1 MPTMVKIEANPG
13 FKPATPEEEAAFKTA
28 KAKGAIELAAV
39 VAYDNVRLSRGMYRV
54 VPEKPQGDIQVK
66 NQSLESM
73 TAMDLMEMAT
83 KLGITIRKQ
92 KMKKEDLIFI
102 IRERLGQIEV
112 VDEDFVEE
120 DPDSEDE

>member
-1 MPTMVKIEANPG
+1 MPSTAVIEANPA
-13 FKPATPEEEAAFKTA
+13 FKPATPEDEAAWKAA
-28 KAKGAIELAAV
+28 KAKGPMEVDAV
-39 VAYDNVRLSRGMYRV
+39 TAYENVRLSRGLYRV
-54 VPEKPQGDIQVK
+54 QPPKPQGDIQVK

-92 KMKKEDLIFI
+92 KMKKDDLIFI

-112 VDEDFVEE
+112 VDEDFIEE
-120 DPDSEDE
+120 DSEDE